1 MKIFN
6 IILDYDLDISIEKIW
21 VIHTLG
27 IPVFILRE
35 SAEYMKLGTAKLVG
49 TNEENV
55 FNEIFSIVY
64 FKIRNFIKRCL
75 KS

>member
-1 MKIFN
+1 M
-6 IILDYDLDISIEKIW
+6 
-21 VIHTLG
+21 IHSLG